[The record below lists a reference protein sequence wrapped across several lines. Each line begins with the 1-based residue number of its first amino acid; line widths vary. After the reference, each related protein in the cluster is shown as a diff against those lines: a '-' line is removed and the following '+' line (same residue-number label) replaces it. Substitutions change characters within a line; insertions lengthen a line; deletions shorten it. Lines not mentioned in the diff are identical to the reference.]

1 MRKWAFPCN
10 ICNVDR
16 LSGKGTL
23 KSLNY
28 VRTSFEQWKI
38 PRNNLSIRTRTRL
51 NWGFKCFSVKRR
63 RINKNIKRICK
74 TEGQWIGIY
83 HPPKIR
89 KFLVCKKLIFNVRWA
104 NFTYCQNC
112 AKMLKSFE
120 KVKLWKTMVIFEFPT
135 LKLV

>member
-63 RINKNIKRICK
+63 RINKNIERIFCWHGSRRVK
-74 TEGQWIGIY
+74 MATYCDLLTLANSNDLFKCYFPIRTKLAFGQSREQDDSILKNHLLKPW
-83 HPPKIR
+83 
-89 KFLVCKKLIFNVRWA
+89 WA
-104 NFTYCQNC
+104 NV
-112 AKMLKSFE
+112 L
-120 KVKLWKTMVIFEFPT
+120 
-135 LKLV
+135 